1 MQEKLKQL
9 ELLVMQSLARQKDLQ
24 GENAS
29 LKARL
34 RNLENGVD
42 KLKETEVEL
51 REIKEW
57 KKNAQAV
64 LRRLSGRLE
73 KEIAKAKEEEK
84 KII

>member
-42 KLKETEVEL
+42 KLKETEAEL

-73 KEIAKAKEEEK
+73 KEIAKAHEEEK

>member
-34 RNLENGVD
+34 RNWENGVD
-42 KLKETEVEL
+42 KLKETEAEL

>member
-42 KLKETEVEL
+42 KLKETEAEL

-57 KKNAQAV
+57 KK
-64 LRRLSGRLE
+64 S
-73 KEIAKAKEEEK
+73 
-84 KII
+84 

>member
-34 RNLENGVD
+34 RNLDNGVD
-42 KLKETEVEL
+42 KLKETEAEL

-73 KEIAKAKEEEK
+73 KEIAKAQEEEK
-84 KII
+84 KIV

>member
-42 KLKETEVEL
+42 KLKETEAEL
-51 REIKEW
+51 RERKEW

>member
-42 KLKETEVEL
+42 KLKETEAEL

-57 KKNAQAV
+57 KK
-64 LRRLSGRLE
+64 
-73 KEIAKAKEEEK
+73 KELLNS
-84 KII
+84 

>member
-42 KLKETEVEL
+42 KLKETEAEL

>member
-29 LKARL
+29 LKASL

-42 KLKETEVEL
+42 KLKETEAEL